1 MKVPK
6 FLAVGL
12 IAAGLAVGG
21 STAAH
26 AATESPYVTVAW
38 SFPAYPDVTA
48 PQPYIGVVPGA
59 NLAAFDALAAS
70 PEWCGKP
77 IQVDVYQ
84 RTDKHGISWEVLKET
99 GSLLYGHDGGILAYN
114 AGVGTPYRVITPKE
128 YPCTTPTP
136 SPTTEPT
143 GTPSPTPPVPSSEP
157 SETPT
162 HSPAPSDEPTSTPT
176 PTPSPSASSTPEP
189 SGTPTP
195 PPTASTPP
203 DTEAPTPTP
212 AASTPVPV
220 PAQTSPSGTTSVS
233 STTRSSSVTPE
244 PSRTASPVAAAST
257 SPDELAYTGSDPR
270 PGIAAALVLVLSGL
284 ALLVVKRRR
293 RA

>member
-6 FLAVGL
+6 FLAAGL
-12 IAAGLAVGG
+12 AAGLAVGG

-26 AATESPYVTVAW
+26 ATTESPYVTVAW

-114 AGVGTPYRVITPKE
+114 AGIGTPYRVITSEE

-136 SPTTEPT
+136 GTATPTPSSTPVASTPVPSAEPT
-143 GTPSPTPPVPSSEP
+143 GPA
-157 SETPT
+157 TPT
-162 HSPAPSDEPTSTPT
+162 PAPSDEPTSTP
-176 PTPSPSASSTPEP
+176 
-189 SGTPTP
+189 TPTP

-220 PAQTSPSGTTSVS
+220 PVQTSPSGTTSVS

-244 PSRTASPVAAAST
+244 PSPTASPVAAAST
-257 SPDELAYTGSDPR
+257 SSDELAYTGSDPR
-270 PGIAAALVLVLSGL
+270 PGIAAALVLVLGGL

-293 RA
+293 RVAGES

>member
-48 PQPYIGVVPGA
+48 PQPYIGFVPGA

-84 RTDKHGISWEVLKET
+84 RTDKHGVSWEVLKET
-99 GSLLYGHDGGILAYN
+99 GELLYGHDGGILAYN
-114 AGVGTPYRVITPKE
+114 AGIGTPYRVITPE
-128 YPCTTPTP
+128 EHPCTTASPSSSP
-136 SPTTEPT
+136 SPTTPATEPQPT
-143 GTPSPTPPVPSSEP
+143 SSPSTPSSSPSPTD
-157 SETPT
+157 
-162 HSPAPSDEPTSTPT
+162 SPAPPAPTLEPTVPT
-176 PTPSPSASSTPEP
+176 SPTPSPSEEPSPASPSPTKSPSSTPTTSPSPTATSSASSAPVAPSSSPAPPMARSASST
-189 SGTPTP
+189 T
-195 PPTASTPP
+195 
-203 DTEAPTPTP
+203 
-212 AASTPVPV
+212 
-220 PAQTSPSGTTSVS
+220 
-233 STTRSSSVTPE
+233 
-244 PSRTASPVAAAST
+244 
-257 SPDELAYTGSDPR
+257 PDELAYTGSDPW
-270 PGIAAALVLVLSGL
+270 PGTAAALVLVISGL
-284 ALLVVKRRR
+284 ALLVVKHRR
-293 RA
+293 RASGSN